1 MNTSGNLDIARA
13 QAGIHHV
20 RLPLGA
26 DLFVPCGEYA
36 SVQPSARF
44 RLGHPMRDAEPH
56 YPGAR
61 PQGSYLVADGLTYPV
76 KPSTDG
82 RGWAVLDD
90 EWLDIDTWL
99 KRRGLPVIAER
110 TAILAYGS
118 NANPSQLSGLPAARP
133 VVALRGILLGAAAA
147 YCSTPRSDGQFPA
160 GLVAA
165 SRNSGED
172 HVLLLVDAPTK
183 AVLDS
188 KEGLGCGTYDYV
200 GLATGKGVDFIL
212 EDGTAWSG
220 PLATY
225 LQGHRRPLA
234 LDAAGE
240 PVLLREVSQRD
251 FMIMQ
256 DTGHI
261 VGDMKDSGLP
271 LTSSAAQT
279 GIHTAP
285 LGVFVYGTLRPGQSR
300 WPHVEPY
307 VIDHQPDSAVGRRV
321 DTGLGFPG
329 LVPDAESVTR
339 GTLLRVRPESHRELI
354 RILDAIEGHPDF
366 YRRSLIRLL
375 SGALAWAYIWCGD
388 SHEEAD

>member
-1 MNTSGNLDIARA
+1 MHTSESPDSARA
-13 QAGIHHV
+13 RAVIRHV

-26 DLFVPCGEYA
+26 DLLVPCGEDA

-76 KPSTDG
+76 KPSADG
-82 RGWAVLDD
+82 GGWAVLDD

-99 KRRGLPVIAER
+99 RRRGLPVIAER

-133 VVALRGILLGAAAA
+133 VVALRGVLLGAAAA

-160 GLVAA
+160 GLLAM
-165 SRNSGED
+165 SKESGEN

-183 AVLDS
+183 AVLDR
-188 KEGLGCGTYDYV
+188 KEGVSCRTYDYV
-200 GLATGKGVDFIL
+200 GLVTGKGVDFIL
-212 EDGTAWSG
+212 EDGTAWTG

-225 LQGHRRPLA
+225 LQGCRRPLA
-234 LDAAGE
+234 LDSAGE
-240 PVLLREVSQRD
+240 PVLLREVGQRD
-251 FMIMQ
+251 FMALRGA
-256 DTGHI
+256 DGI
-261 VGDMKDSGLP
+261 VGDTTDTGLP
-271 LTSSAAQT
+271 VTSPAAQT

-285 LGVFVYGTLRPGQSR
+285 LPVFAYGTLQPGESR
-300 WPHVEPY
+300 WRHVEPY
-307 VIDHQPDSAVGRRV
+307 VIDHQPASAVGRRV

-329 LVPDAESVTR
+329 LVLDEAATIH
-339 GTLLRVRPESHRELI
+339 GTLLRVRPERRHELI
-354 RILDAIEGHPDF
+354 RLLDAIEGHPDF
-366 YRRSLIRLL
+366 YQRSVVRLH
-375 SGALAWAYIWCGD
+375 SGNLAWTYVWNGD
-388 SHEEAD
+388 SRELDN

>member
-1 MNTSGNLDIARA
+1 MSTSGNLDTARA
-13 QAGIHHV
+13 QAGIHHF

-26 DLFVPCGEYA
+26 DLLVPRGEDA

-44 RLGHPMRDAEPH
+44 HLGHPMRDAEPH

-76 KPSTDG
+76 KPSADG
-82 RGWAVLDD
+82 CGWAVLDD

-99 KRRGLPVIAER
+99 RRRGLPVIAER
-110 TAILAYGS
+110 TAMLAYGS

-133 VVALRGILLGAAAA
+133 VVALRGVLLGAAAA

-160 GLVAA
+160 GLVATYQE
-165 SRNSGED
+165 SGED

-183 AVLDS
+183 AVLDR
-188 KEGLGCGTYDYV
+188 KEGVGCGTYDYV

-212 EDGTAWSG
+212 EDGTAWTG

-234 LDAAGE
+234 LDAAGK

-251 FMIMQ
+251 FLALREANE
-256 DTGHI
+256 I
-261 VGDMKDSGLP
+261 VGDTTDTGLP
-271 LTSSAAQT
+271 LTSSAGQT

-285 LGVFVYGTLRPGQSR
+285 LGVFAYGTLQPGESR
-300 WPHVEPY
+300 WRHVEPY
-307 VIDHQPDSAVGRRV
+307 IIDHQPASAVGRRV

-329 LVPDAESVTR
+329 LVLDEAATIH
-339 GTLLRVRPESHRELI
+339 GTLLLIRPESRPELI
-354 RILDAIEGHPDF
+354 HLLDAIEGHPDF
-366 YRRSLIRLL
+366 YRRSLFRLH
-375 SGALAWAYIWCGD
+375 SGHLAWAYVWCGD
-388 SHEEAD
+388 SRELDN